1 MRRGGML
8 RSYGSHTDTPLI
20 NVKSFFWLKL
30 AFVIPRILA
39 PDSSDG
45 VRCLFKF
52 VVHWSSLDAP
62 YKVLWS
68 FWMFF
73 NSFPWFEHLESF
85 YFVWHPLLC
94 CSVLPPYEDD
104 VVIRLSRPHATPPH
118 LIKITCSRENAMRA
132 IGSCIA
138 FLCIVQFK
146 LYCIF
151 SQNRLQYSFVNL
163 TASFGKIISYSVS
176 DRFRRFTG
184 RFHNGVRAFFF
195 HAKLWNTLHWYG
207 TGEFLWCGFISSY
220 VS

>member
-1 MRRGGML
+1 MSFNSSPWL
-8 RSYGSHTDTPLI
+8 EHL
-20 NVKSFFWLKL
+20 KSFY
-30 AFVIPRILA
+30 V
-39 PDSSDG
+39 
-45 VRCLFKF
+45 
-52 VVHWSSLDAP
+52 
-62 YKVLWS
+62 
-68 FWMFF
+68 
-73 NSFPWFEHLESF
+73 
-85 YFVWHPLLC
+85 VWHPLLC

-151 SQNRLQYSFVNL
+151 CQNRLQYSFVNL

-176 DRFRRFTG
+176 DRFRQFTG
-184 RFHNGVRAFFF
+184 RFHIGVRAFFF
-195 HAKLWNTLHWYG
+195 HLGSNHIMWAKLWNTLHWYG
-207 TGEFLWCGFISSY
+207 TREFLWCGVFSSY